1 MLLTP
6 SFRTTT
12 PRQPKF
18 AVLTRLSSS
27 DRANKAAGQPSRAS
41 ATSSRRRRHQ
51 RTVWG
56 GVGGRVGN
64 HEGREFDVGGASQ
77 RGLKARPRRAQRR
90 RWRSAAS
97 LPLGVGAGGGR
108 QGGCQGGGRGPGT
121 WELELVQDASST
133 SGEPANAAS
142 EHVHGV
148 RNAAEAVRS
157 LAALLLDG
165 ACSASPPPQR
175 RPPSPPRHAKWA
187 LTPAHGP
194 ELGA

>member
-1 MLLTP
+1 MFEIGVLLTP
-6 SFRTTT
+6 SFKTMT

-90 RWRSAAS
+90 RGGPQPRRPVARRSVQRLPASAAPS
-97 LPLGVGAGGGR
+97 ALTTAPCIVGPNSGPWAGI
-108 QGGCQGGGRGPGT
+108 
-121 WELELVQDASST
+121 
-133 SGEPANAAS
+133 
-142 EHVHGV
+142 
-148 RNAAEAVRS
+148 RS
-157 LAALLLDG
+157 LTSSHHNITFQIWAHAR
-165 ACSASPPPQR
+165 QR
-175 RPPSPPRHAKWA
+175 QLRIGRA
-187 LTPAHGP
+187 TN
-194 ELGA
+194 E

>member
-1 MLLTP
+1 M
-6 SFRTTT
+6 
-12 PRQPKF
+12 
-18 AVLTRLSSS
+18 
-27 DRANKAAGQPSRAS
+27 
-41 ATSSRRRRHQ
+41 
-51 RTVWG
+51 
-56 GVGGRVGN
+56 
-64 HEGREFDVGGASQ
+64 
-77 RGLKARPRRAQRR
+77 
-90 RWRSAAS
+90 
-97 LPLGVGAGGGR
+97 
-108 QGGCQGGGRGPGT
+108 
-121 WELELVQDASST
+121 QDASST